1 MTIRLRLVLVVAL
14 TTAVLVAVGGVA
26 FAASLSSGMR
36 ATLEDSLR
44 RTARRVDAEVAAH
57 RIPLGSPLP
66 SADPAWD
73 GRVVQVLG
81 PTGRVRF
88 TTVRAGAGSL
98 LGGAELALASH
109 GRIVVQVDRATWR
122 DPRLLLAE
130 PLPGSG
136 HRLLVVGASLDEVE
150 NAMVRV
156 RDAFLAGGPLVV
168 VLAMLGGWLLAGRAL
183 LPVERLRAEA
193 AAISVRIPDHRL
205 AEPDTNDEVARLAG
219 TLNSLL
225 DRLQG
230 ALTRQREFVAV
241 ASHELRTP
249 LAVLQAE
256 LELASRPG
264 RTEGEVRQTLEVLGP
279 RVDQL
284 VRLAGDLLLLARGD
298 EAALPLQLAPRR
310 LEPLVSSSLGSLCGV
325 ADVRGVVLALDADP
339 EVTAAVDDGRF
350 QQVVDNLV
358 GNALEHGGDGE
369 LVEVSVRAEHGEPVL
384 EVRDHGPG
392 FPDDLLEEAFER
404 FTRGDTARRR
414 SKRGA
419 GLGLAI
425 VRLLVEAHG
434 GTVTA
439 RNMGDGGA
447 SVVVRLPACAAVVDE
462 RAAVAHDRTGPDHE
476 SLFDTRA
483 STKRARSAT

>member
-14 TTAVLVAVGGVA
+14 TAAVLVAAGGIA

-44 RTARRVDAEVAAH
+44 RTALRVEAEVAAH
-57 RIPLGSPLP
+57 RIPLGSSSP

-81 PTGRVRF
+81 PAGRVLF
-88 TTVRAGAGSL
+88 TTVRAGTASL
-98 LGGAELALASH
+98 LGQAELAIASH
-109 GRIVVQVDRATWR
+109 GRVVVQDDRATWR

-130 PLPGSG
+130 PLPGRG

-168 VLAMLGGWLLAGRAL
+168 VLAVLGGWLLAGRAL

-193 AAISVRIPDHRL
+193 AAISVTIPERRL

-298 EAALPLQLAPRR
+298 EAALPLHLAPRR
-310 LEPLVSSSLGSLCGV
+310 LEPLVSISLGSLCAM
-325 ADVRGVVLALDADP
+325 ADARGAVLALDADP
-339 EVTAAVDDGRF
+339 EVAAAVDDGRF

-358 GNALEHGGDGE
+358 GNALEHGSGE
-369 LVEVSVRAEHGEPVL
+369 LVEVSVRAEHGEAVL
-384 EVRDHGPG
+384 EVRDHGQG
-392 FPDDLLEEAFER
+392 FPDDLLERAFER
-404 FTRGDTARRR
+404 FTRGDTARRGSR
-414 SKRGA
+414 RGA
-419 GLGLAI
+419 GLGLAV

-447 SVVVRLPACAAVVDE
+447 SVVVRLPQCGAAVDE
-462 RAAVAHDRTGPDHE
+462 RAGVACDRTGPDHE
-476 SLFDTRA
+476 SLCDTRA
-483 STKRARSAT
+483 STNRARSTT